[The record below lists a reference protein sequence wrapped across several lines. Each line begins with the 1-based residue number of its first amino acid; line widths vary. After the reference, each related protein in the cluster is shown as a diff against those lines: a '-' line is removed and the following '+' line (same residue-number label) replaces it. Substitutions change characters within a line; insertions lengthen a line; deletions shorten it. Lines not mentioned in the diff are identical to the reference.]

1 MARRAFLHS
10 VIPTGAARSSL
21 PRRFLGRRAA
31 QWRDPS
37 SAFLWHAFLCVL
49 CVLPS
54 VNSVLPSLLLL
65 LLVLLNLQFQ
75 TLNAPS
81 PHQRTPIPS
90 SPQPKLKLKRELPP
104 QSSSPIKTA
113 AVSTVLHNPRLSPTA
128 DCVMFIVRTILFEIR

>member
-1 MARRAFLHS
+1 MA
-10 VIPTGAARSSL
+10 
-21 PRRFLGRRAA
+21 RRAA

-37 SAFLWHAFLCVL
+37 SAFLRHAFLCVL

-54 VNSVLPSLLLL
+54 VTSVLPSFLLL
-65 LLVLLNLQFQ
+65 LLVFLNLQFQ

-81 PHQRTPIPS
+81 PHQHTPIPTFTITKT
-90 SPQPKLKLKRELPP
+90 QIEKGITAR